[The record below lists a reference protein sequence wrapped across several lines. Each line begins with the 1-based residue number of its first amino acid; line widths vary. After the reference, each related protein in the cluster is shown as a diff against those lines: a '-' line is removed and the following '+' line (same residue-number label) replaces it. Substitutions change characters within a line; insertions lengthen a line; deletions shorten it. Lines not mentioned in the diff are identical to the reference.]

1 MGGQRETGN
10 LIGMALPMLLVAF
23 SIILLRTGVIC
34 ASESSS
40 NPAAEGAF
48 ICISAFIHLMMVLRW
63 SFSSTKRAISSK
75 ISKKSVMCPCLQSAA
90 ASSSFF
96 FFVLNMTN
104 QF

>member
-1 MGGQRETGN
+1 MYNNVANFFMITVCLLLLRP
-10 LIGMALPMLLVAF
+10 LPMLLVAF

-40 NPAAEGAF
+40 NPAAEGVF
-48 ICISAFIHLMMVLRW
+48 ISAFIDLMMVLRW
-63 SFSSTKRAISSK
+63 SFSSTKRTILSK

-96 FFVLNMTN
+96 SFSC
-104 QF
+104 